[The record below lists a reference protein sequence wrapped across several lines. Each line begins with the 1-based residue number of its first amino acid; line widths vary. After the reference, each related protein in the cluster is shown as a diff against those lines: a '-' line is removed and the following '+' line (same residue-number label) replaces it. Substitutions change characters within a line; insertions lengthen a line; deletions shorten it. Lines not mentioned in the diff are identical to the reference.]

1 MTKVAKWSIGIG
13 AGLVCFD
20 QCIYDVDGGERAV
33 IFDRFRGVLPKT
45 IKEGTHFKI
54 PFIQYPYIYD
64 IRTTPREISTETG
77 TKDLQTV
84 GISLRVLTHPD
95 LDFLS
100 TIHREVGPDYRDRVL
115 PSLGNE
121 IMKAVVAQYNAEQLL
136 TEREKVSERIRELLE
151 ERAEKYHIKLDD
163 VSITHLAFG
172 SDFNNAI
179 EQKQVALQ
187 RAEKAKFVVARAEQE
202 KIAAVIQ
209 AEGEAEAATL
219 ISDALKEAGSGVIE
233 VRRIDAARDIANTL
247 ARAPNVVYLPGGNNN
262 NLLLGI

>member
-1 MTKVAKWSIGIG
+1 MVVKELSSSIVS
-13 AGLVCFD
+13 AESYPKQL
-20 QCIYDVDGGERAV
+20 ER
-33 IFDRFRGVLPKT
+33 VLTSVFPL
-45 IKEGTHFKI
+45 FK
-54 PFIQYPYIYD
+54 FKFFVGSDFQYPFKYD

-95 LDFLS
+95 LEHLPK
-100 TIHREVGPDYRDRVL
+100 IHREVGPDFRDRVL

-136 TEREKVSERIRELLE
+136 TEREKVSQRISELLE

-172 SDFNNAI
+172 KDFNNAI

-202 KIAAVIQ
+202 KI
-209 AEGEAEAATL
+209 
-219 ISDALKEAGSGVIE
+219 
-233 VRRIDAARDIANTL
+233 VRL
-247 ARAPNVVYLPGGNNN
+247 S
-262 NLLLGI
+262 

>member
-1 MTKVAKWSIGIG
+1 MVVKELSSSIVSAESYPKQLERVLTSVFRSFKFEFFIG
-13 AGLVCFD
+13 SDF
-20 QCIYDVDGGERAV
+20 
-33 IFDRFRGVLPKT
+33 
-45 IKEGTHFKI
+45 
-54 PFIQYPYIYD
+54 QYPFKYD

-95 LDFLS
+95 LEHLPK
-100 TIHREVGPDYRDRVL
+100 IHREVGPDFRDRVL

-136 TEREKVSERIRELLE
+136 TEREKVSQRISELLE

-172 SDFNNAI
+172 KDFNNAI

-202 KIAAVIQ
+202 KI
-209 AEGEAEAATL
+209 
-219 ISDALKEAGSGVIE
+219 
-233 VRRIDAARDIANTL
+233 VRL
-247 ARAPNVVYLPGGNNN
+247 S
-262 NLLLGI
+262 

>member
-1 MTKVAKWSIGIG
+1 M
-13 AGLVCFD
+13 
-20 QCIYDVDGGERAV
+20 
-33 IFDRFRGVLPKT
+33 
-45 IKEGTHFKI
+45 
-54 PFIQYPYIYD
+54 YD

-95 LDFLS
+95 EEYLPL
-100 TIHREVGPDYRDRVL
+100 IHREVGPDYRDRVL

-172 SDFNNAI
+172 SDFNQAI

-187 RAEKAKFVVARAEQE
+187 RAERAKFVVARAEQE
-202 KIAAVIQ
+202 KIV
-209 AEGEAEAATL
+209 
-219 ISDALKEAGSGVIE
+219 SD
-233 VRRIDAARDIANTL
+233 
-247 ARAPNVVYLPGGNNN
+247 GNDHFLLRFKRMMGRLLSFRQREKPR
-262 NLLLGI
+262 LLL

>member
-1 MTKVAKWSIGIG
+1 M
-13 AGLVCFD
+13 
-20 QCIYDVDGGERAV
+20 
-33 IFDRFRGVLPKT
+33 
-45 IKEGTHFKI
+45 
-54 PFIQYPYIYD
+54 
-64 IRTTPREISTETG
+64 
-77 TKDLQTV
+77 
-84 GISLRVLTHPD
+84 
-95 LDFLS
+95 DFLS

-202 KIAAVIQ
+202 KIVRLKRAY
-209 AEGEAEAATL
+209 EA
-219 ISDALKEAGSGVIE
+219 
-233 VRRIDAARDIANTL
+233 
-247 ARAPNVVYLPGGNNN
+247 
-262 NLLLGI
+262 

>member
-1 MTKVAKWSIGIG
+1 MKQLMVVKELSSSIVS
-13 AGLVCFD
+13 AESYPKQL
-20 QCIYDVDGGERAV
+20 ER
-33 IFDRFRGVLPKT
+33 VLTSVFPL
-45 IKEGTHFKI
+45 FK
-54 PFIQYPYIYD
+54 FKFFVGSDFQYPFKYD

-95 LDFLS
+95 LEHLPK
-100 TIHREVGPDYRDRVL
+100 IHREVGPDFRDRVL

-136 TEREKVSERIRELLE
+136 TEREKVSQRISELLE

-172 SDFNNAI
+172 KDFNNAI

-202 KIAAVIQ
+202 KI
-209 AEGEAEAATL
+209 
-219 ISDALKEAGSGVIE
+219 
-233 VRRIDAARDIANTL
+233 VRL
-247 ARAPNVVYLPGGNNN
+247 V
-262 NLLLGI
+262 

>member
-1 MTKVAKWSIGIG
+1 MVVKELSSSIVS
-13 AGLVCFD
+13 AESYPKQL
-20 QCIYDVDGGERAV
+20 ERV
-33 IFDRFRGVLPKT
+33 RTSVFPS
-45 IKEGTHFKI
+45 FK
-54 PFIQYPYIYD
+54 FKFFVGSDFQYPFKYD

-95 LDFLS
+95 LEHLPK
-100 TIHREVGPDYRDRVL
+100 IHREVGPDFRDRVL

-136 TEREKVSERIRELLE
+136 TEREKVSQRISELLE

-172 SDFNNAI
+172 KDFNNAI

-202 KIAAVIQ
+202 KI
-209 AEGEAEAATL
+209 
-219 ISDALKEAGSGVIE
+219 
-233 VRRIDAARDIANTL
+233 VRL
-247 ARAPNVVYLPGGNNN
+247 S
-262 NLLLGI
+262 

>member
-1 MTKVAKWSIGIG
+1 MAEAARKLTKVAMWSCGLGLGIY
-13 AGLVCFD
+13 VFNS
-20 QCIYDVDGGERAV
+20 CIYDVDGGQRAV
-33 IFDRFRGVLPKT
+33 IFDRIRGVLPKT
-45 IKEGTHFKI
+45 IGEGTHVRI
-54 PFIQYPYIYD
+54 PFIQYPFIYD
-64 IRTTPREISTETG
+64 IRTTPSEISTETG

-95 LDFLS
+95 VNHLAK
-100 TIHREVGPDYRDRVL
+100 IHREVGADYRQRVL

-136 TEREKVSERIRELLE
+136 TEREKVSQRISELLA
-151 ERAEKYHIKLDD
+151 ERAEKYHILLDD

-172 SDFNNAI
+172 TEFSNAI

-202 KIAAVIQ
+202 KIAAVIT

-219 ISDALKEAGSGVIE
+219 ISDALKQAGSGVIE
-233 VRRIDAARDIANTL
+233 VRRIDVSSVR
-247 ARAPNVVYLPGGNNN
+247 
-262 NLLLGI
+262 

>member
-1 MTKVAKWSIGIG
+1 MVVKELSSSIVSAESYPKQLEKVPTSVFHSFKFEFF
-13 AGLVCFD
+13 V
-20 QCIYDVDGGERAV
+20 
-33 IFDRFRGVLPKT
+33 RGD
-45 IKEGTHFKI
+45 F
-54 PFIQYPYIYD
+54 QYPFKYD

-95 LDFLS
+95 LEHLPK
-100 TIHREVGPDYRDRVL
+100 IHREVGPDFRDRVL

-136 TEREKVSERIRELLE
+136 TEREKVSQRISELLE

-172 SDFNNAI
+172 KDFNNAI

-202 KIAAVIQ
+202 KI
-209 AEGEAEAATL
+209 
-219 ISDALKEAGSGVIE
+219 
-233 VRRIDAARDIANTL
+233 VRL
-247 ARAPNVVYLPGGNNN
+247 S
-262 NLLLGI
+262 

>member
-1 MTKVAKWSIGIG
+1 MR
-13 AGLVCFD
+13 L
-20 QCIYDVDGGERAV
+20 VDGGERV
-33 IFDRFRGVLPKT
+33 VLFDRFRGVLPKT
-45 IKEGTHFKI
+45 VKEGTHFKI
-54 PFIQYPYIYD
+54 PFIQVRDTSSLLILQYPYIYD

-95 LDFLS
+95 EEYLPL
-100 TIHREVGPDYRDRVL
+100 IHREVGPDYRDRVL

-151 ERAEKYHIKLDD
+151 ERADKYHIKLDD

-172 SDFNNAI
+172 SDFNQAI

-187 RAEKAKFVVARAEQE
+187 RAERAKFVVARAEQE
-202 KIAAVIQ
+202 KIVGDVFQ
-209 AEGEAEAATL
+209 MMN
-219 ISDALKEAGSGVIE
+219 DVKFQ
-233 VRRIDAARDIANTL
+233 
-247 ARAPNVVYLPGGNNN
+247 Y
-262 NLLLGI
+262 

>member
-1 MTKVAKWSIGIG
+1 M
-13 AGLVCFD
+13 
-20 QCIYDVDGGERAV
+20 
-33 IFDRFRGVLPKT
+33 
-45 IKEGTHFKI
+45 
-54 PFIQYPYIYD
+54 
-64 IRTTPREISTETG
+64 
-77 TKDLQTV
+77 
-84 GISLRVLTHPD
+84 
-95 LDFLS
+95 S

-151 ERAEKYHIKLDD
+151 ERSEKYHINLDD

-202 KIAAVIQ
+202 KIVGLKRAC
-209 AEGEAEAATL
+209 EA
-219 ISDALKEAGSGVIE
+219 
-233 VRRIDAARDIANTL
+233 
-247 ARAPNVVYLPGGNNN
+247 
-262 NLLLGI
+262 

>member
-1 MTKVAKWSIGIG
+1 M
-13 AGLVCFD
+13 
-20 QCIYDVDGGERAV
+20 
-33 IFDRFRGVLPKT
+33 
-45 IKEGTHFKI
+45 
-54 PFIQYPYIYD
+54 
-64 IRTTPREISTETG
+64 
-77 TKDLQTV
+77 

-95 LDFLS
+95 WDFLS

-202 KIAAVIQ
+202 KIVGLERAR
-209 AEGEAEAATL
+209 EA
-219 ISDALKEAGSGVIE
+219 
-233 VRRIDAARDIANTL
+233 
-247 ARAPNVVYLPGGNNN
+247 
-262 NLLLGI
+262 